1 MLPRLKAEERLN
13 AINDG
18 AIAAGTMEADDQR
31 TVIESLRDE
40 AGLTRPRV
48 AKAQAEDLAGMG
60 IAMTVVEPGA
70 KRAVSD
76 G

>member
-18 AIAAGTMEADDQR
+18 AISAATMEKADQR
-31 TVIESLRDE
+31 TIVTALQEEAGIVRPRAARAKAAELAIMGIGMTVIEPPS
-40 AGLTRPRV
+40 
-48 AKAQAEDLAGMG
+48 K
-60 IAMTVVEPGA
+60 EPL
-70 KRAVSD
+70 SD